1 MQLLIVYHIFRK
13 KQICNLSKFRIFFA
27 SFTKIYKASLQ
38 PAQGLPRYRYSNADE
53 EYFIQTEKSR
63 RMRPPEPNPRVQTG
77 SARCNRLPKLCCTSA
92 YRQVFFRRAPCFCL
106 ENAFLSASS
115 CCNSNICVSRS
126 NQSPRCNS
134 VFSER
139 VYMPWF
145 NLEFLSQALL
155 PQLLFKTKPLI
166 LKTSPSITV

>member
-1 MQLLIVYHIFRK
+1 MLPLQKYTR
-13 KQICNLSKFRIFFA
+13 QACNLHRACLDIVIQMRMK
-27 SFTKIYKASLQ
+27 
-38 PAQGLPRYRYSNADE
+38 
-53 EYFIQTEKSR
+53 YFIQTEKSR

-77 SARCNRLPKLCCTSA
+77 SVRCNRLPKLCCTSA

-145 NLEFLSQALL
+145 NLEFLSQAVL
-155 PQLLFKTKPLI
+155 PKKRQCFPKM
-166 LKTSPSITV
+166 SIIF